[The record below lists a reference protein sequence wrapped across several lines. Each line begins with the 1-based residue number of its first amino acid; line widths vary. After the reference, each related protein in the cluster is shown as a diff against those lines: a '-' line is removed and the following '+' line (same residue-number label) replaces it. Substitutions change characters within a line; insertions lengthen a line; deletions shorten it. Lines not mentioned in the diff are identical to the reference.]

1 MQRVH
6 ATCIEIGTAAALLRG
21 PSGSGK
27 SDLALRMIDQ
37 GARLVAD
44 DYVEVHARDRRL
56 YAMPPAELAGRLEV
70 RGVGVVRLNHV
81 RRARIGLVVDL
92 APQVPERM
100 PTAQSVELEGIQLPL
115 YVLAAFEE
123 SAPAKLRLL
132 IRALD
137 HDMIET

>member
-6 ATCIEIGTAAALLRG
+6 ATCVEIGTAAALLRG
-21 PSGSGK
+21 PSGCGK
-27 SDLALRMIDQ
+27 SDLALRMIDH

-44 DYVEVHARDRRL
+44 DYVELHARNRRL
-56 YAMPPAELAGRLEV
+56 YATPPMELAGRLEV

-81 RRARIGLVVDL
+81 QRARVGLVVDL
-92 APQVPERM
+92 VPQLAERM
-100 PTAQSVELEGIQLPL
+100 PRAHSIELEGIVLPL
-115 YVLAAFEE
+115 HTLAAFED